1 MPLRALCVV
10 AACTVV
16 APGIALYAQPA
27 RPQFRAGVEL
37 LQLDVVVLDAR
48 RQPVTG
54 LTAADF
60 TVLDNGVETPIR
72 AFTPIDLAASS
83 PTDADSVFAAG
94 RDVVTNASGSDEGRL
109 VVILMDRTIPIEQP
123 TLTARKIALAAVDA
137 LGPHD
142 LAAVVSTSNS
152 AVQTRAVQNLTAD
165 HARLRAAIEAG
176 DPSVGM
182 SGTAEG
188 IMNMP
193 GSPFRIDPMNDS
205 RCLCG
210 ICVPE
215 TITRVADAVQGTPRR
230 RKLLL
235 FIGSSMIWQS
245 TRPIAE
251 AFQDPGCETRLKDA
265 RTAMFAALDR
275 ANLTVHSIDPQGLVN
290 AGPQSQA
297 AAMTRSSRSAI
308 DSRQSGITTTLNERE
323 NLSVLPERTGGRVV
337 VGANNP
343 ERTIP
348 EIFRESASYYVL
360 GIERAAASG
369 GSGTRTI
376 QVKVGRKGLRVV
388 AQRQYAPTPPKVT
401 ATAASTAAAPI
412 DDALRGLL
420 PEAGLPLA
428 MAVTAFSRPDGGA
441 AVVRV
446 NVNVASFAPPDGAA
460 AALDVVVMAVDRTG
474 KPLGTARQTSTIA
487 ARPPGSRA
495 PAEVSAQSHLEL
507 PAGDYGLRV
516 AVSDPASGQV
526 ASVFADITVPAFHDA
541 ALTLSGM
548 SVEMVDRAR
557 SVASPTT
564 RRRFARSDAVRAVL
578 QIYQGTRRSEAPVA
592 VALRVRILDAAG
604 TVVRDQSLPFPP
616 SSFVDRRTDCVVTL
630 PLSAV
635 VPGDYLLQLEAAAD
649 RHTSGSTLRFTVE

>member
-1 MPLRALCVV
+1 MPLRAFRLV

-16 APGIALYAQPA
+16 ASGIALYAQPA

-83 PTDADSVFAAG
+83 PTDAASVFAAG

-165 HARLRAAIEAG
+165 RARLRAAIEAG

-290 AGPQSQA
+290 AAPQSQA

-308 DSRQSGITTTLNERE
+308 DSLQSGIATTLRERE

-360 GIERAAASG
+360 GIERAATSTGA
-369 GSGTRTI
+369 GTRTL

-388 AQRQYAPTPPKVT
+388 AQRQYAPTPPKATATTST
-401 ATAASTAAAPI
+401 ATAPV

-526 ASVFADITVPAFHDA
+526 ASVFADITVPAFQDA

-548 SVEMVDRAR
+548 SVEIVDRAR
-557 SVASPTT
+557 NVASPTT

-578 QIYQGTRRSEAPVA
+578 QIYQGTRRSETPAA

-604 TVVRDQSLPFPP
+604 TVVGDQSLPFAP

-630 PLSAV
+630 PLSAL

-649 RHTSGSTLRFTVE
+649 RHMSANALRFTVE

>member
-1 MPLRALCVV
+1 MYLRASCVV
-10 AACTVV
+10 ATCVLIV
-16 APGIALYAQPA
+16 SSIVLYAQPA
-27 RPQFRAGVEL
+27 PPQFRAGVEL

-54 LTAADF
+54 LTATDF

-72 AFTPIDLAASS
+72 AFTPVDLAASG
-83 PTDADSVFAAG
+83 PAAHDSALAAG
-94 RDVVTNASGSDEGRL
+94 HDVVTNRAGNEEGRL

-142 LAAVVSTSNS
+142 LAAVVSTGNN

-165 HARLRAAIEAG
+165 RARLRAAIEAG

-193 GSPFRIDPMNDS
+193 GSPFKIDPMNDS

-210 ICVPE
+210 VCVPD

-235 FIGSSMIWQS
+235 FIGSSMMWQS

-251 AFQDPGCETRLKDA
+251 AFQDPGCETRLEDA

-290 AGPQSQA
+290 AAPQSQA

-308 DSRQSGITTTLNERE
+308 DSLQSGIAATLRERE

-348 EIFRESASYYVL
+348 DIFRESASYYVL
-360 GIERAAASG
+360 GIERAATSSG
-369 GSGTRTI
+369 AGTRTL
-376 QVKVGRKGLRVV
+376 QVRVGRKGLRVV
-388 AQRQYAPTPPKVT
+388 AQRQYAPTPRT
-401 ATAASTAAAPI
+401 TAASAAAAPI
-412 DDALRGLL
+412 DAALRGLL
-420 PEAGLPLA
+420 PEAGMPLA

-487 ARPPGSRA
+487 ARPPGSRP
-495 PAEVSAQSHLEL
+495 PAEVGAQSHLEL

-516 AVSDPASGQV
+516 AVSDPASGTV

-548 SVEMVDRAR
+548 SVEIVDRAR
-557 SVASPTT
+557 NVASPTT
-564 RRRFARSDAVRAVL
+564 RRRFTRNDAVRAVL
-578 QIYQGTRRSEAPVA
+578 QIYQGTRRSEALAAVA
-592 VALRVRILDAAG
+592 VRVRILDAAG
-604 TVVRDQSLPFPP
+604 TVVRDQSLPFAP

-630 PLSAV
+630 PLSALA
-635 VPGDYLLQLEAAAD
+635 PGDYLLQLEAAAD